1 MENLWGKIKKSVIEG
16 ASYAAE
22 KTEELTKLGK
32 IKIEILNVKRKI
44 SGQFSELGSITY
56 EAVKAETVEKELASD
71 NVKALIET
79 INGLES
85 ELLAKEKHYDEL
97 SKKTDSEDAAEE
109 NKKK

>member
-44 SGQFSELGSITY
+44 SGQFSELGGITY
-56 EAVKAETVEKELASD
+56 EAIKAKTVEKELASD
-71 NVKALIET
+71 NVKALIKT
-79 INGLES
+79 IKGLES
-85 ELLAKEKHYDEL
+85 ELVAKEKHYDEL
-97 SKKTDSEDAAEE
+97 SKKDDSEDAA
-109 NKKK
+109 KKSETK

>member
-44 SGQFSELGSITY
+44 SGQFSELGGITY
-56 EAVKAETVEKELASD
+56 EAIKAETVEKELASD
-71 NVKALIET
+71 TVKALTET
-79 INGLES
+79 IKGLES
-85 ELLAKEKHYDEL
+85 ELETKEKKYDEL
-97 SKKTDSEDAAEE
+97 SKKTDKEDTAEE
-109 NKKK
+109 SETK